1 MTRSAFAKAENL
13 PGRTINYL
21 PTQEEHRSVPSSTRK
36 VKPLACK
43 TRGSKPRACKTRA
56 SMPRA
61 CKSKTDQNEDKP
73 GRTVNHISR
82 KIPSRSLIAEAQEV
96 VDWVAQQ
103 LVDRVGQ
110 NDDKEPEWWV
120 SAELVD
126 WMEQNEEQELLR
138 FVDVPQVLVD
148 WMEQNEELELEV
160 VREDL
165 PGRTI
170 NYLPPVSEH
179 RSVPTSTRKVKPQ
192 ACKTRASKPRACKS
206 KTDQN
211 EDKPGR
217 TVNHIS
223 REIPSDFLDN
233 LSLNTTMFVTR
244 NIDPDGLD

>member
-82 KIPSRSLIAEAQEV
+82 
-96 VDWVAQQ
+96 
-103 LVDRVGQ
+103 
-110 NDDKEPEWWV
+110 
-120 SAELVD
+120 
-126 WMEQNEEQELLR
+126 
-138 FVDVPQVLVD
+138 
-148 WMEQNEELELEV
+148 
-160 VREDL
+160 
-165 PGRTI
+165 
-170 NYLPPVSEH
+170 
-179 RSVPTSTRKVKPQ
+179 
-192 ACKTRASKPRACKS
+192 
-206 KTDQN
+206 
-211 EDKPGR
+211 
-217 TVNHIS
+217 
-223 REIPSDFLDN
+223 EIPSDFLDN